1 MTSDINLNDFKAT
14 KEYMSNCNRVFAGL
28 PDKKR
33 YFKVIGKPVTDIWV
47 VRKSDVWHLIKNA
60 VAENGEVEKAVRADL
75 YLAIYQDGEEFIIIN
90 TKDPN
95 GKANSWYK
103 SMNDIIERAREN
115 WVKCKERGSEEKH
128 RYIVSDDDSVDLVT
142 PSITLQECIKS
153 AFDNRII
160 TDEDVEDF

>member
-1 MTSDINLNDFKAT
+1 MTSVINLNNFKAT
-14 KEYMSNCNRVFAGL
+14 KEYTSNSNRIFAGL

-33 YFKVIGKPVTDIWV
+33 YFKVIGKPAINIWV
-47 VRKSDVWHLIKNA
+47 IRKPNGWHLVQNA
-60 VAENGEVEKAVRADL
+60 LAESGEVEKAVQADL
-75 YLAIYQDGEEFIIIN
+75 YFAIYQDGEEFIIVN
-90 TKDPN
+90 TKDTN

-103 SMNDIIERAREN
+103 SMNDIIENAREN

-142 PSITLQECIKS
+142 PSITLQDCVKS

-160 TDEDVEDF
+160 ANEDVEDF